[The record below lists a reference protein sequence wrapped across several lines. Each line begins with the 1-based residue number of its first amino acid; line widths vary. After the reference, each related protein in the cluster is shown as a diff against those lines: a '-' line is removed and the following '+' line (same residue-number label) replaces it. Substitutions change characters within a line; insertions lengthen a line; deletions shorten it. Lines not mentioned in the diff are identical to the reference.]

1 MVVCMVTIA
10 FGFVVGWDALY
21 ERLRIPDPY
30 SGRREVAS
38 ATVQMFEANPWKGWG
53 MGTWTEVYPAYAQ
66 KDFGVFINAAHN
78 DWLQWGA
85 EGGTPL
91 LACLFLLFGAS
102 VFLAWKVPWALG
114 VPVVFLHSV
123 IDFPM
128 QGRFL
133 PAIVFL
139 VLGIATRSVL
149 APPSDKRTYSATLK
163 SEYAPHPNKIGVH

>member
-1 MVVCMVTIA
+1 L
-10 FGFVVGWDALY
+10 VVGWETLY

-30 SGRREVAS
+30 AGRREVAS
-38 ATVQMFEANPWKGWG
+38 ATVRMFKANPWKGSG
-53 MGTWTEVYPAYAQ
+53 LGTWTNVYPAYAP

-85 EGGTPL
+85 EGGIPM

-102 VFLAWKVPWALG
+102 VSLVRRVPWVLG
-114 VPVVFLHSV
+114 VPIVFFHCLV
-123 IDFPM
+123 EFPM

-139 VLGIATRSVL
+139 VLGIATRSVV
-149 APPSDKRTYSATLK
+149 AESIKSAGRSAFTQLERGRFRENRPV
-163 SEYAPHPNKIGVH
+163 SGCCR